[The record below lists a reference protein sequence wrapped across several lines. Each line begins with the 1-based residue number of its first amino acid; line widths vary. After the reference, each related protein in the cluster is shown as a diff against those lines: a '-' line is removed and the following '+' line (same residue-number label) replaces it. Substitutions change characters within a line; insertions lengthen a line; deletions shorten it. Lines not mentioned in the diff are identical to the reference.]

1 MPGFFRTHAIRGTP
15 DMTIP
20 LLILIDSV
28 RDYLPAFEA
37 RGFRPIFAPTAESR
51 AQAIREH
58 ANEIRVVL
66 TRGATGVYAD
76 EIAALPK
83 LEMICS
89 LGVGYEN
96 IDLAA
101 AAARG
106 IVVTNGPGANA
117 VSVADH
123 AMALLLGAARRLPQA
138 DAAVRQGHWNGFM
151 GPQVTGKRLGIL
163 GLGTIGLEIAR
174 RGANGFG
181 MRVGYFNRRPRPET
195 GYSYFD
201 NPRALAAASDFL
213 VVATPGGA
221 ATRHLVDAQVLEAL
235 GPTGYLINV
244 ARGSVV
250 DTEALIAALA
260 ERRIA
265 GAGLDVVDGEPVIP
279 EMLKQLDNVVLTPH
293 SAGRSPEAVAA
304 TVALFLDNATAH
316 FAGKAVLTPVVAGVS
331 VEEA

>member
-1 MPGFFRTHAIRGTP
+1 MS
-15 DMTIP
+15 IP

-28 RDYLPAFEA
+28 QDYLAVIQD
-37 RGFRPIFAPTAESR
+37 RGFRAIFAPTAEAR
-51 AQAIREH
+51 ALAIRDH

-66 TRGATGVYAD
+66 TRGATGFRAD
-76 EIAALPK
+76 EMAALPR
-83 LEMICS
+83 LEMVCS

-123 AMALLLGAARRLPQA
+123 AMALLLGAARHLPQA
-138 DAAVRQGHWNGFM
+138 DAWVRQGHWSGFM
-151 GPQVTGKRLGIL
+151 GPQVSGKRLGIL
-163 GLGTIGLEIAR
+163 GLGTIGMEIAR

-181 MRVGYFNRRPRPET
+181 MSVGYYNRRARPES
-195 GYSYFD
+195 GYAYFD
-201 NPRALAAASDFL
+201 TPRALAAASDFL

-221 ATRHLVDAQVLEAL
+221 ATRHLVDASVLDAL
-235 GPTGYLINV
+235 GPDGYLVNI

-250 DTEALIAALA
+250 DTQALIAALA

-265 GAGLDVVDGEPVIP
+265 GAGLDVVDGEPHIP
-279 EMLKQLDNVVLTPH
+279 DALKQLDNVVLTPH

-304 TVALFLDNATAH
+304 TVALFLENATAH
-316 FAGKAVLTPVVAGVS
+316 FSGRPALTPVRDAQ
-331 VEEA
+331 AQAA

>member
-1 MPGFFRTHAIRGTP
+1 
-15 DMTIP
+15 MTIP
-20 LLILIDSV
+20 LLVLIESV
-28 RDYLPAFEA
+28 QDYLPEIEA
-37 RGFRPIFAPTAESR
+37 RGFRAIFAPTAASR
-51 AQAIREH
+51 AQAIRDH
-58 ANEIRVVL
+58 GAEIRIVL
-66 TRGATGVYAD
+66 TRGATGLYAQEMAAMPSL
-76 EIAALPK
+76 EIA
-83 LEMICS
+83 CS

-101 AAARG
+101 AAERG
-106 IVVTNGPGANA
+106 IVVTHGPGANA

-138 DAAVRQGHWNGFM
+138 DASVRQGRWSGFM

-181 MRVGYFNRRPRPET
+181 MSVGYYSRSVRPES
-195 GYSYFD
+195 GYAYFD
-201 NPRALAAASDFL
+201 SPRALAAASDFL

-221 ATRHLVDAQVLEAL
+221 DTRHLVDAQVLEAL
-235 GPTGYLINV
+235 GPQGYLVNI

-250 DTEALIAALA
+250 DTQALIAALA

-265 GAGLDVVDGEPVIP
+265 GAGLDVVDGEPDVPQALI
-279 EMLKQLDNVVLTPH
+279 ELDNVVLTPH
-293 SAGRSPEAVAA
+293 SAGRSPEAVHA

-316 FAGKAVLTPVVAGVS
+316 FAGKPVLTPVRRG
-331 VEEA
+331 

>member
-1 MPGFFRTHAIRGTP
+1 MP
-15 DMTIP
+15 IP

-28 RDYLPAFEA
+28 QDYLPEIQA
-37 RGFRPIFAPTAESR
+37 RGFQPVCAPDDQARE
-51 AQAIREH
+51 QAIQDH
-58 ANEIRVVL
+58 ADKIRIVL
-66 TRGATGVYAD
+66 TRGATGLRAD
-76 EIAALPK
+76 EMAAMPK
-83 LEMICS
+83 LELVCS
-89 LGVGYEN
+89 LSVGYEN

-138 DAAVRQGHWNGFM
+138 DAWVRQGKWSGFM

-181 MRVGYFNRRPRPET
+181 MGVGYYNRRARPET
-195 GYSYFD
+195 GYTYFD
-201 NPRALAAASDFL
+201 NPRALAAESDFL
-213 VVATPGGA
+213 VIATPGGA
-221 ATRHLVDAQVLEAL
+221 STRHLVDAEVLRAL
-235 GPTGYLINV
+235 GPEGYLVNI

-250 DTEALIAALA
+250 DTDALIAALA
-260 ERRIA
+260 SGGIA
-265 GAGLDVVDGEPVIP
+265 GAGLDVVDGEPHLP
-279 EMLKQLDNVVLTPH
+279 DALKQLDNVVLTPH

-304 TVALFLDNATAH
+304 TVALFLENATAH
-316 FAGKAVLTPVVAGVS
+316 VNGKPVLTPVRDAH
-331 VEEA
+331 AQAA

>member
-1 MPGFFRTHAIRGTP
+1 MS
-15 DMTIP
+15 IP

-28 RDYLPAFEA
+28 QDYLPVIESQ
-37 RGFRPIFAPTAESR
+37 GFHPILAPTDQTR
-51 AQAIREH
+51 AQAIQDH
-58 ANEIRVVL
+58 GAEIRAVL
-66 TRGATGVYAD
+66 TRGATGLRAD
-76 EIAALPK
+76 EIAALPR
-83 LEMICS
+83 LGIICS

-101 AAARG
+101 AHARG
-106 IVVTNGPGANA
+106 IEVTNGPGANA

-138 DAAVRQGHWNGFM
+138 DAWVRQGHWSGFM
-151 GPQVTGKRLGIL
+151 GPQVSGKRLGIL

-174 RGANGFG
+174 RGAHGFG
-181 MRVGYFNRRPRPET
+181 MSVGYYNRRARPESE
-195 GYSYFD
+195 YAYFD

-221 ATRHLVDAQVLEAL
+221 GTHHLVDAGVLEAL
-235 GPTGYLINV
+235 GPDGYLINI

-250 DTEALIAALA
+250 DTDALIAALA

-265 GAGLDVVDGEPVIP
+265 GAGLDVVDGEPTIP
-279 EMLKQLDNVVLTPH
+279 DGLKRLDNVVLTPH

-304 TVALFLDNATAH
+304 TVALFLENATAH
-316 FAGKAVLTPVVAGVS
+316 FAGKPVLTPVRDAQVAV
-331 VEEA
+331 A

>member
-1 MPGFFRTHAIRGTP
+1 MS
-15 DMTIP
+15 IP

-28 RDYLPAFEA
+28 QDYLPAIED
-37 RGFRPIFAPTAESR
+37 RGFRTVFAPTDEAR
-51 AQAIREH
+51 AQAIQDH
-58 ANEIRVVL
+58 ASEIRVVL
-66 TRGATGVYAD
+66 TRGATGLRAD
-76 EIAALPK
+76 EIAALPR
-83 LEMICS
+83 LELICS

-138 DAAVRQGHWNGFM
+138 DAWVRQGHWSGFM
-151 GPQVTGKRLGIL
+151 GPQVSGKRLGIL
-163 GLGTIGLEIAR
+163 GLGTIGMEIAR

-181 MRVGYFNRRPRPET
+181 MSVGYYNRRERPES
-195 GYSYFD
+195 GYAYFD
-201 NPRALAAASDFL
+201 TPRALAAASDFL

-221 ATRHLVDAQVLEAL
+221 ATRHLVDAGVLDAL
-235 GPTGYLINV
+235 GPDGYLVNI

-250 DTEALIAALA
+250 DTQALIAALA
-260 ERRIA
+260 QRRIA
-265 GAGLDVVDGEPVIP
+265 GAALDVVDGEPCIP
-279 EMLKQLDNVVLTPH
+279 DALIALDNVVLTPH

-316 FAGKAVLTPVVAGVS
+316 FSGNPVLTPVRDAHAVA
-331 VEEA
+331 A

>member
-1 MPGFFRTHAIRGTP
+1 MS
-15 DMTIP
+15 IP

-28 RDYLPAFEA
+28 QDYLPAIEA
-37 RGFRPIFAPTAESR
+37 RGFRPLYAPTAQAR
-51 AQAIREH
+51 ALAIQEH
-58 ANEIRVVL
+58 GHEIRAVL
-66 TRGATGVYAD
+66 TRGATGFHAN
-76 EIAALPK
+76 EMAALPQ
-83 LEMICS
+83 LGIVCS

-101 AAARG
+101 AQTRG

-138 DAAVRQGHWNGFM
+138 DAWVRQGHWSGFM

-174 RGANGFG
+174 RGALGFG
-181 MRVGYFNRRPRPET
+181 MRVGYYNRRARPES
-195 GYSYFD
+195 GYAYFD
-201 NPRALAAASDFL
+201 SPRALAAESDFL
-213 VVATPGGA
+213 VIATPGGA
-221 ATRHLVDAQVLEAL
+221 GTRHLVDGAVLDAL
-235 GPTGYLINV
+235 GPQGYLINI

-250 DTEALIAALA
+250 DTQALVAALA

-279 EMLKQLDNVVLTPH
+279 DALKQLDNVVLTPH

-316 FAGKAVLTPVVAGVS
+316 FAGKPVLTPVREAQAEVA
-331 VEEA
+331 

>member
-1 MPGFFRTHAIRGTP
+1 MRGIP

-20 LLILIDSV
+20 LLVLIESV
-28 RDYLPAFEA
+28 QDYLPEIEA
-37 RGFRPIFAPTAESR
+37 RGFRAIFAPTEASR
-51 AQAIREH
+51 AQAIRDHGHEVR
-58 ANEIRVVL
+58 IVL
-66 TRGATGVYAD
+66 TRGATGLRAD
-76 EIAALPK
+76 EIAAMPK
-83 LEMICS
+83 LEIACS

-106 IVVTNGPGANA
+106 IVVTHGPGANA

-138 DAAVRQGHWNGFM
+138 DASVRQGHWSGFM
-151 GPQVTGKRLGIL
+151 GPQVSGKRLGIL

-174 RGANGFG
+174 RGALGFG
-181 MRVGYFNRRPRPET
+181 MSVGYYSRSVRPQS
-195 GYSYFD
+195 GYAYFD
-201 NPRALAAASDFL
+201 SPRALAAASDFL

-221 ATRHLVDAQVLEAL
+221 GTRHLVDAQVLQAL
-235 GPTGYLINV
+235 GPEGYLVNI

-250 DTEALIAALA
+250 DTQALIAALA

-265 GAGLDVVDGEPVIP
+265 GAGLDVVDGEPEVPKALIA
-279 EMLKQLDNVVLTPH
+279 LDNVVLTPH
-293 SAGRSPEAVAA
+293 SAGRSPEAVHA

-316 FAGKAVLTPVVAGVS
+316 FAGQPVLTPVRGG
-331 VEEA
+331 

>member
-1 MPGFFRTHAIRGTP
+1 VQPSAIRGIP

-20 LLILIDSV
+20 LLVLIESV
-28 RDYLPAFEA
+28 QDYLPEIEA
-37 RGFRPIFAPTAESR
+37 RGFRAIFAPTAEAR
-51 AQAIREH
+51 AQAIRDH
-58 ANEIRVVL
+58 GHEIRIVL
-66 TRGATGVYAD
+66 TRGATGLYAQ
-76 EIAALPK
+76 EMAAMPK
-83 LEMICS
+83 LEIACS

-101 AAARG
+101 AAERG
-106 IVVTNGPGANA
+106 IVVTHGPGANA

-138 DAAVRQGHWNGFM
+138 DASVRQGHWSGFM

-181 MRVGYFNRRPRPET
+181 MSVGYYSRSVRPES
-195 GYSYFD
+195 GYAYFD
-201 NPRALAAASDFL
+201 SPRALAAASDFL

-221 ATRHLVDAQVLEAL
+221 DTRHLVDAQVLQAL
-235 GPTGYLINV
+235 GPEGYLVNI

-250 DTEALIAALA
+250 DTQALIAALA
-260 ERRIA
+260 EHRIA
-265 GAGLDVVDGEPVIP
+265 GAGLDVVDGEPDVPKALI
-279 EMLKQLDNVVLTPH
+279 ELDNVVLTPH
-293 SAGRSPEAVAA
+293 SAGRSPEAVHA

-316 FAGKAVLTPVVAGVS
+316 FAGKPVLTPVRRG
-331 VEEA
+331 

>member
-1 MPGFFRTHAIRGTP
+1 
-15 DMTIP
+15 MTIP
-20 LLILIDSV
+20 LLVLIESV
-28 RDYLPAFEA
+28 QDYLPEIEA
-37 RGFRPIFAPTAESR
+37 RGFRAIYAPTAASR
-51 AQAIREH
+51 AQAIRDH
-58 ANEIRVVL
+58 GAEIRIVL
-66 TRGATGVYAD
+66 TRGATGLYAQEMAAMPGL
-76 EIAALPK
+76 EIA
-83 LEMICS
+83 CS

-101 AAARG
+101 AAERG
-106 IVVTNGPGANA
+106 IVVTHGPGANA

-138 DAAVRQGHWNGFM
+138 DASVRQGHWSGFM

-181 MRVGYFNRRPRPET
+181 MSVGYYSRSARPES
-195 GYSYFD
+195 GYAYFD
-201 NPRALAAASDFL
+201 SPRALAAASDFL

-221 ATRHLVDAQVLEAL
+221 DTRHLVDAQVLEAL
-235 GPTGYLINV
+235 GPQGYLVNI

-250 DTEALIAALA
+250 DTQALIAALA

-265 GAGLDVVDGEPVIP
+265 GAGLDVVDGEPEVPQALI
-279 EMLKQLDNVVLTPH
+279 ELDNVVLTPH
-293 SAGRSPEAVAA
+293 SAGRSPEAVHA

-316 FAGKAVLTPVVAGVS
+316 FAGKPVLTPVRRG
-331 VEEA
+331 

>member
-1 MPGFFRTHAIRGTP
+1 
-15 DMTIP
+15 MTIP
-20 LLILIDSV
+20 LLVLIESV
-28 RDYLPAFEA
+28 QDYLPEIEA
-37 RGFRPIFAPTAESR
+37 RGFRAIFAPTAASR
-51 AQAIREH
+51 AQAIRDH
-58 ANEIRVVL
+58 GAEIRIVL
-66 TRGATGVYAD
+66 TRGATGLYAQEMAAMPSL
-76 EIAALPK
+76 EIA
-83 LEMICS
+83 CS

-101 AAARG
+101 AAERG
-106 IVVTNGPGANA
+106 IVVTHGPGANA

-138 DAAVRQGHWNGFM
+138 DASVRQGHWSGFM

-181 MRVGYFNRRPRPET
+181 MSVGYYSRSVRPES
-195 GYSYFD
+195 GYAYFGS
-201 NPRALAAASDFL
+201 PRALAAASDFL

-221 ATRHLVDAQVLEAL
+221 DTRHLVDAQVLEAL
-235 GPTGYLINV
+235 GPQGYLVNI

-250 DTEALIAALA
+250 DTQALIAALA

-265 GAGLDVVDGEPVIP
+265 GAGLDVVDGEPEVPQALI
-279 EMLKQLDNVVLTPH
+279 ELDNVVLTPH
-293 SAGRSPEAVAA
+293 SAGRSPEAVHA

-316 FAGKAVLTPVVAGVS
+316 FAGKPVLTPVRRG
-331 VEEA
+331 

>member
-1 MPGFFRTHAIRGTP
+1 
-15 DMTIP
+15 MTIP
-20 LLILIDSV
+20 LLVLIESV
-28 RDYLPAFEA
+28 QDYLPEIEA
-37 RGFRPIFAPTAESR
+37 RGFRAIFAPTAEAR
-51 AQAIREH
+51 AQAIRDH
-58 ANEIRVVL
+58 GPEIRIVL
-66 TRGATGVYAD
+66 TRGATGLYAQ
-76 EIAALPK
+76 EMAAMPK
-83 LEMICS
+83 LEIACS

-101 AAARG
+101 AAERG
-106 IVVTNGPGANA
+106 IVVTHGPGANA

-138 DAAVRQGHWNGFM
+138 DASVRQGHWGGFM

-181 MRVGYFNRRPRPET
+181 MSVGYYSRSVRPES
-195 GYSYFD
+195 GYAYFD
-201 NPRALAAASDFL
+201 SPRALAAASDFL

-221 ATRHLVDAQVLEAL
+221 DTRHLVDAQVLEAL
-235 GPTGYLINV
+235 GPEGYLVNI

-250 DTEALIAALA
+250 DTQALIAALA

-265 GAGLDVVDGEPVIP
+265 GAGLDVVEGEPDVPKTLI
-279 EMLKQLDNVVLTPH
+279 ELDNVVLTPH
-293 SAGRSPEAVAA
+293 SAGRSPEAVHA

-316 FAGKAVLTPVVAGVS
+316 FGGKPVLTPVRRR
-331 VEEA
+331 